1 MDSNELRRR
10 QLAVIEVT
18 NRPGWNVVRTIA
30 EDMVKL
36 MERQAIDEES
46 DERGAALRREAKA
59 ARKFLNQLWSQIEI
73 TSRAEVPDE
82 DTAAV
87 DDEYEIAM

>member
-59 ARKFLNQLWSQIEI
+59 ARKFLNQLWSQIEV

-82 DTAAV
+82 GTAAV
-87 DDEYEIAM
+87 DDEYEVAM